1 MTEKATISKLV
12 VYISLQ
18 FFNVRPFI
26 KTDKPQD
33 ENEGNKKIQLSTT
46 RKKKLKRKQHN
57 FKKNLEMS
65 VVRDTWQI
73 CIPLPKMMSTH
84 NAK

>member
-1 MTEKATISKLV
+1 MTEKATISKLG

-18 FFNVRPFI
+18 VFNVRPFI

-46 RKKKLKRKQHN
+46 RKKKI
-57 FKKNLEMS
+57 KKK
-65 VVRDTWQI
+65 TAQF
-73 CIPLPKMMSTH
+73 
-84 NAK
+84 